1 MNVRVRYAP
10 SPTGL
15 QHIGSVRTALFN
27 YFFARSQG
35 GRFILRIEDTD
46 RERLHPDAL
55 KDLYDTFS
63 WLGIHWDEGPDV
75 GGEYGPYVQSER
87 SELYRKLANDLVDR
101 DKAYRCYCTPQRLE
115 ELRHHQEEN
124 KLAPGYDRKCR
135 NLSQAEKDEFVA
147 QGAPSVIRL
156 KVPLEG
162 STVLEDMILGFI
174 EHKNEDIAHD
184 PVLLKSDGYP
194 TYHLANVIDDH
205 EMRITHIMR
214 AQEWVPS
221 GPLHILLYRAFGWE
235 PPVYCH
241 LPFVTGTD
249 GRKLSKR
256 HGATSII
263 EFRNGGYLA
272 DALINYIS
280 LLGWSFDDSRE
291 FFSVHDLETLF
302 SLEKLNKSPAVFDY
316 KKLEWF
322 NGMYIRERSAEKLI
336 KDIIP
341 FMQQASLVADPPT
354 EGQLVTLEAALPL
367 ARERLHFLTDA
378 PTVLG
383 FLFQEIETYSEVD
396 AIPKKMDAAATV
408 KVLDESMP
416 LIAGLDEKSDEQ
428 LEEEFRRLAESMDTK
443 LGNLLMPVRVA
454 VTGSRVSPPLF
465 ASIRVLGKEVS
476 LQRIQRLKE
485 FLQKL

>member
-46 RERLHPDAL
+46 RERFHPDAL

-87 SELYRKLANDLVDR
+87 SELYRKLAIDLVDR

-135 NLSQAEKDEFVA
+135 NLSQAEKDEFAA
-147 QGAPSVIRL
+147 QGVPSVIRL

-221 GPLHILLYRAFGWE
+221 GPLHILLYKAFGWE

-416 LIAGLDEKSDEQ
+416 LIAGLDEKSDER

>member
-87 SELYRKLANDLVDR
+87 SELYRKLAIDLVDR

-135 NLSQAEKDEFVA
+135 NLGQAEKDEFVA

-221 GPLHILLYRAFGWE
+221 GPLHILLYKAFGWE